1 MSTPNATVAQ
11 PVERRSANAEVG
23 GSNPLGRS
31 WVTPEVIR
39 LLDEKLPD
47 WRGAGRYFD
56 VEFPVAPVEGE
67 SFVIERPSFSTQYV
81 RVTLHR

>member
-1 MSTPNATVAQ
+1 M
-11 PVERRSANAEVG
+11 
-23 GSNPLGRS
+23 
-31 WVTPEVIR
+31 IR

-81 RVTLHR
+81 RATLHR